1 MEEIRSKI
9 DSETI
14 YKVYDKKVTVS
25 RGGDSLQ
32 IAYKNLEETMRIF
45 KPEIQAEI
53 RAIRD
58 AELGQRCKRC
68 DKFFI
73 SDRRRK
79 YCSDECC
86 AAAVK
91 FSKRG
96 KPVPKKKK
104 KYKDPINEINAM
116 ARDLGLSYG
125 QYQAMKYKEKM
136 QW

>member
-1 MEEIRSKI
+1 MEEIQSKF

-14 YKVYDKKVTVS
+14 YKVYDKKVTIS

-32 IAYKNLEETMRIF
+32 IAYKNLEETIRIF

-58 AELGQRCKRC
+58 AELGQNCKYC

-86 AAAVK
+86 AAASK

-96 KPVPKKKK
+96 KPVPRKK
-104 KYKDPINEINAM
+104 KYKDSINEINAM

-125 QYQAMKYKEKM
+125 QYQAMKYKETM
-136 QW
+136 GW